1 MKKTA
6 AELATIVGG
15 KLYGNAEQEIV
26 DVRGAMDAGPEHVT
40 FAQGVYAEHLEEFR
54 AGLALAFRPDRR
66 TFQFLPSRR
75 VRL

>member
-40 FAQGVYAEHLEEFR
+40 FAQGVYAEHLD
-54 AGLALAFRPDRR
+54 LVSWWNYSIPK
-66 TFQFLPSRR
+66 PM
-75 VRL
+75 

>member
-40 FAQGVYAEHLEEFR
+40 GR
-54 AGLALAFRPDRR
+54 ICRTPGRISRR
-66 TFQFLPSRR
+66 TYPGRQAAGKDHKESYSMR
-75 VRL
+75 